1 MSPLSAFA
9 LLGQRRYWP
18 IWAGQ
23 VLGAFNDN
31 LFRYALVTMA
41 AFQGLTVLGRS
52 PEEMAPIAATA
63 FTLPLFLFSAVAGQV
78 ADKFD
83 RMKIMKV
90 TKIAEIV
97 LMALAGVGFLLG
109 EAWVLLTVLF
119 LMGVQTAFFVPAR
132 SSAMPNVLSPA
143 ELVGGNALLSGAVNI
158 MILAG
163 AIGGTLLV
171 GQTWGPSALGA
182 ILVSCAVLGWLAM
195 RNGVPAP
202 ASNPG
207 MRISPDIV
215 SETVRI
221 LAFGFR
227 DRLVIGPMLGVAW
240 FWLLA
245 AAVITVLPVLTAN
258 VLGADPSVVAL
269 FQLMFTVGAAMGAV
283 LCAVLA
289 RGGEARWLSIVG
301 AAGLVIFPLD
311 LAIQALGRSPGP
323 DLIDAAAFLNDPDN
337 LRFLIGLTL
346 AAVSGGLFLVPRQ
359 AMVQGRALPERR
371 GRVLAASGVLNG
383 AAATAGQ
390 LVLLALARI
399 GTPLPTVFLLIAAGS
414 AIIVLTDILRPGG
427 PPPRRT
433 E

>member
-1 MSPLSAFA
+1 MSPLATFS
-9 LLGQRRYWP
+9 LLGQKRYWP

-63 FTLPLFLFSAVAGQV
+63 FTLPLFLFSAVAGQI

-83 RMKIMKV
+83 RMKIMK
-90 TKIAEIV
+90 IAKFCEIF
-97 LMALAGVGFLLG
+97 LMALAGAGFLLG
-109 EAWVLLTVLF
+109 QAWILLSVLF

-132 SSAMPNVLSPA
+132 SAAMPNVLERH
-143 ELVGGNALLSGAVNI
+143 ELVGGNALLSGAINI

-171 GQTWGPSALGA
+171 GEAWGPGALGA
-182 ILVSCAVLGWLAM
+182 ILIGFAVLGWLAM
-195 RNGVPAP
+195 REGVPAP
-202 ASNPG
+202 ASNPA
-207 MRISPDIV
+207 MKVSWNIV
-215 SETVRI
+215 WQTWRI
-221 LAFGFR
+221 LVFGLK
-227 DRLVIGPMLGVAW
+227 DRLVVGPLLGVAW

-258 VLGADPSVVAL
+258 VLGGAPSVVAL
-269 FQLMFTVGAAMGAV
+269 FQLMFTVGAALGAV

-301 AAGLVIFPLD
+301 AVGLVIFPLD
-311 LAIQALGRSPGP
+311 LTLQAMGRTPGP
-323 DLIDAAAFLNDPDN
+323 ELIGAAEFLNDPGN
-337 LRFLIGLTL
+337 LRFLIGLTM

-359 AMVQGRALPERR
+359 AMIQGRALPERR

-383 AAATAGQ
+383 ASATLGQ
-390 LVLLALARI
+390 LVLLALAWM
-399 GTPLPTVFLLIAAGS
+399 GAPLPTVFILIAAGS

-427 PPPRRT
+427 APPRQN

>member
-1 MSPLSAFA
+1 MSPLAAFG
-9 LLGQRRYWP
+9 LLGQQRYWP

-41 AFQGLTVLGRS
+41 AYQGLTVFGRS

-63 FTLPLFLFSAVAGQV
+63 FTLPLFVFSAVAGQV

-83 RMKIMKV
+83 RMKIMQVAKLC
-90 TKIAEIV
+90 EIS
-97 LMALAGVGFLLG
+97 LMALAGAGFLLG
-109 EAWVLLTVLF
+109 QAWILLTVLF

-132 SSAMPNVLSPA
+132 SAAMPNVLERS
-143 ELVGGNALLSGAVNI
+143 ELVGGNALLSGAINI

-163 AIGGTLLV
+163 AIGGTMLV
-171 GQTWGPSALGA
+171 GELWGPAALGA
-182 ILVSCAVLGWLAM
+182 ILISCAVLGWLAM
-195 RNGVPAP
+195 REGVPAP
-202 ASNPG
+202 ASNPE
-207 MRISPDIV
+207 MRV
-215 SETVRI
+215 SWNIAWQTWRI
-221 LAFGFR
+221 LVFGLR
-227 DRLVIGPMLGVAW
+227 DRLVVGPLLGVAW

-258 VLGADPSVVAL
+258 VLGGAPSVVAL
-269 FQLMFTVGAAMGAV
+269 FQLMFTVGAALGAV

-289 RGGEARWLSIVG
+289 HGGEARWLSIAG

-311 LAIQALGRSPGP
+311 LALQALGRTPGP
-323 DLIDAAAFLNDPDN
+323 ELVDAITFLNAPDN

-359 AMVQGRALPERR
+359 AMIQGRALPERR
-371 GRVLAASGVLNG
+371 GRVLAASGVMNG
-383 AAATAGQ
+383 AAATVGQ
-390 LVLLALARI
+390 LVLLALAWL
-399 GTPLPTVFLLIAAGS
+399 GAPLPSIFILIAIGS

-427 PPPRRT
+427 ARPRKG